1 MFEIKEKPKMVER
14 ALLVGVY
21 RRGDDERVAH
31 NLLEELAEL
40 TNTLGIGIVGDQLV
54 RILQPQPKFFVGT
67 GKADEIIEIARD
79 LQADVIIF
87 DNELTPAQQRSW
99 EAHSKLCVID
109 RHEVILDIFAKR
121 AQTKEARLQVGLAR
135 MEYSLP
141 RLTRAWTHL
150 SRQGGGVGAK
160 GEGETQLE
168 TDRRLV
174 RKRIDKLKAEL
185 IEVRARRATQRK
197 QRERVPVPHAA
208 IVGYTNAGK
217 SSLLKRMTEADV
229 LVEDKLFATLDT
241 TTRRIELPNNR
252 PLLLT
257 DTVGFVRNLPHD
269 LVDAFKATLEEA
281 VLADFLIHV
290 IDASQPDAMA
300 FHKTTLDVLN
310 ELGAESKPILTV
322 FNKIDRAE
330 PEQLRPLRLHFPDAL
345 FISVKD
351 TVGIEALVDRLMVLT
366 PNFSQSM
373 TLLLPHEASELVSKL
388 HETANVHAI
397 EYRDD
402 GVRIEAHV
410 PDKLRHLVEQYQV
423 PKQKAPDEKNVKKAV
438 DPVTAER

>member
-67 GKADEIIEIARD
+67 GKADEIIGIARD

-160 GEGETQLE
+160 GEGETQL
-168 TDRRLV
+168 
-174 RKRIDKLKAEL
+174 
-185 IEVRARRATQRK
+185 
-197 QRERVPVPHAA
+197 
-208 IVGYTNAGK
+208 
-217 SSLLKRMTEADV
+217 
-229 LVEDKLFATLDT
+229 
-241 TTRRIELPNNR
+241 R
-252 PLLLT
+252 P
-257 DTVGFVRNLPHD
+257 TVG
-269 LVDAFKATLEEA
+269 
-281 VLADFLIHV
+281 
-290 IDASQPDAMA
+290 SC
-300 FHKTTLDVLN
+300 
-310 ELGAESKPILTV
+310 
-322 FNKIDRAE
+322 
-330 PEQLRPLRLHFPDAL
+330 
-345 FISVKD
+345 
-351 TVGIEALVDRLMVLT
+351 
-366 PNFSQSM
+366 
-373 TLLLPHEASELVSKL
+373 VSGSI
-388 HETANVHAI
+388 N
-397 EYRDD
+397 
-402 GVRIEAHV
+402 
-410 PDKLRHLVEQYQV
+410 
-423 PKQKAPDEKNVKKAV
+423 
-438 DPVTAER
+438 

>member
-21 RRGDDERVAH
+21 RRGDDERIAR
-31 NLLEELAEL
+31 NLLDELAEL
-40 TNTLGIGIVGDQLV
+40 TRTLGIGIVGDQLV
-54 RILQPQPKFFVGT
+54 RIQQPQPKFFVGS
-67 GKADEIIEIARD
+67 GKAEEICELARE
-79 LQADVIIF
+79 LQADVIVF

-99 EAHSKLCVID
+99 ESHSKLCVID

-121 AQTKEARLQVGLAR
+121 AQTKEARLQVALAR

-174 RKRIDKLKAEL
+174 RKRIDKLKTEL
-185 IEVRARRATQRK
+185 TEVRARRATQRK

-229 LVEDKLFATLDT
+229 LVADKLFATLDT

-290 IDASQPDAMA
+290 VDASQPDAIA
-300 FHKTTLDVLN
+300 FHKTTLDVLQ
-310 ELGAESKPILTV
+310 ELGAEEKPILTV
-322 FNKIDRAE
+322 FNKIDLAE
-330 PEQLRPLRLHFPDAL
+330 PEQLRPLRLHFPE
-345 FISVKD
+345 I
-351 TVGIEALVDRLMVLT
+351 GR
-366 PNFSQSM
+366 
-373 TLLLPHEASELVSKL
+373 
-388 HETANVHAI
+388 
-397 EYRDD
+397 
-402 GVRIEAHV
+402 AHV
-410 PDKLRHLVEQYQV
+410 
-423 PKQKAPDEKNVKKAV
+423 
-438 DPVTAER
+438 